1 MEVIPT
7 TLVLHRRSDR
17 LDTWMASLR
26 SPFATNPL
34 EQWLRA
40 ILVGR
45 YQQAP
50 VAAAWS
56 FELIANLYQY
66 EVESDFLLSRSD
78 HNDRE
83 SDEVTIRN
91 GDKEN
96 NG

>member
-1 MEVIPT
+1 
-7 TLVLHRRSDR
+7 
-17 LDTWMASLR
+17 MA
-26 SPFATNPL
+26 
-34 EQWLRA
+34 
-40 ILVGR
+40 GR
-45 YQQAP
+45 YQKSP

-66 EVESDFLLSRSD
+66 EVESEFLLSRSD

-83 SDEVTIRN
+83 SDEVTIHN